1 MQKGKRTKKK
11 GRNVR
16 EKWVSGYVG
25 GSEDG
30 AKGFAIANS
39 DFTSRWLVGGDEKKK
54 KKKEKNVCAEI
65 FSHRPRR
72 LSQVINKSSR
82 SQKYTF
88 ATVTRT

>member
-11 GRNVR
+11 RRNVR

-54 KKKEKNVCAEI
+54 KKIVCAEI

>member
-1 MQKGKRTKKK
+1 MSGKSGFLGMLVEVKTVQKVLRLLTVIS
-11 GRNVR
+11 RV
-16 EKWVSGYVG
+16 
-25 GSEDG
+25 DG
-30 AKGFAIANS
+30 
-39 DFTSRWLVGGDEKKK
+39 WLVETKKK
-54 KKKEKNVCAEI
+54 KKKIVCAEI